1 MLSENIM
8 NECFEKNE
16 YYDKMI
22 EIIKT
27 VNDPEGE
34 NHHIV
39 PRAYFKIKG
48 IDVIDEDNL
57 VKLSRKNHTLI
68 HYYITKCCKDIIKE
82 PMLFALNL
90 MSDSKVVSEEELKNV
105 LETMTEGKRKKVV
118 CLDTA
123 VVYKSITEA
132 SEKTGV
138 SKESIAGICNHKFYS
153 SHGLHFDWAT
163 KDEYTIEEC
172 RPMIRTYIQPT
183 TRVKCLA
190 TGKEYNSLSEATADT
205 GIPRCFLIEKLNA
218 EKEWIRLTPKLVSNV
233 TPVEIM
239 CRETG
244 EVFSSIRDCA
254 RKESIDRRTL
264 TRIMNTERTHNDKH
278 YQTKDYVVPP
288 MPIPVYKGRQK
299 IICIELKKVFNT
311 IKEAN
316 AFFGVEDSKIS
327 DVLRGCR
334 KTTMNA
340 HWEYYDPNKDYNS
353 EEFNYRCHFVKSL
366 KTGKIYESLR
376 QAAEVEHSS
385 RETIKSSPDW
395 VPATFEEYFEV
406 YYRKAA

>member
-1 MLSENIM
+1 MLSEEII

-16 YYDKMI
+16 YYEKMI
-22 EIIKT
+22 EMIKT
-27 VNDPEGE
+27 INDPEGE

-39 PRAYFKIKG
+39 PRAYFKVKG
-48 IDVIDEDNL
+48 IDVIDDGNL
-57 VKLSRKNHTLI
+57 VKLNRKNHTLI

-82 PMLFALNL
+82 PMLFALKL

-105 LETMTEGKRKKVV
+105 LETMSEGNRKKVV

-138 SKESIAGICNHKFYS
+138 SKKSIAGICNHLKYS

-172 RPMIRTYIQPT
+172 RPMIRRYVQPT

-190 TGKEYNSLSEATADT
+190 TEKEYNSLSEATADT

-244 EVFSSIRDCA
+244 EVFLSIRDCA
-254 RKESIDRRTL
+254 RKENVDRRSL
-264 TRIMNTERTHNDKH
+264 TRIINTEKTINNKH
-278 YQTKDYVVPP
+278 YQTKDYII
-288 MPIPVYKGRQK
+288 PIPVYKGKKK
-299 IICIELKKVFNT
+299 IICIELKKIFNT

-316 AFFGVEDSKIS
+316 AYFGVEDSKIS

-353 EEFNYRCHFVKSL
+353 EEFNYRCHFVKNL
-366 KTGKIYESLR
+366 KTGKVYESLR
-376 QAAEVEHSS
+376 QAAESENI
-385 RETIKSSPDW
+385 RRANIKSSPNW
-395 VPATFEEYFEV
+395 TSATFEEYFEA
-406 YYRKAA
+406 YYRKA

>member
-1 MLSENIM
+1 MLSEDII

-16 YYDKMI
+16 YYDKMM
-22 EIIKT
+22 EMIKT
-27 VNDPEGE
+27 ANDPEGE
-34 NHHIV
+34 NHHII
-39 PRAYFKIKG
+39 PRAYFKAKG

-68 HYYITKCCKDIIKE
+68 HYYIAKCCKDIIKE

-105 LETMTEGKRKKVV
+105 LKPMEIRKMKKVV

-123 VVYKSITEA
+123 VVYPSLKEA

-138 SKESIAGICNHKFYS
+138 REESIRNVNNHLKYS
-153 SHGLHFDWAT
+153 SHGLHFEWAT
-163 KDEYTIEEC
+163 KDEYTAEEC
-172 RPMIRTYIQPT
+172 KAMIRTYVQPT
-183 TRVKCLA
+183 TRVKCLE
-190 TGKEYNSLSEATADT
+190 TGIEYDSISEALRKT
-205 GIPRCFLIEKLNA
+205 GIPKTTFTTRLNS
-218 EKEWIRLTPKLVSNV
+218 ENGWIRLAPKNTIDCSP
-233 TPVEIM
+233 TEII

-244 EVFSSIRDCA
+244 EVFPSIADCVK
-254 RKESIDRRTL
+254 KEGMDRRSL
-264 TRIMNTERTHNDKH
+264 TRIINTEKTIDKKH
-278 YQTKDYVVPP
+278 YQTKDYII
-288 MPIPVYKGRQK
+288 PIPVYKGKKK

-311 IKEAN
+311 IEEAN
-316 AFFGVEDSKIS
+316 AFFGVKKSKVS

-334 KTTMNA
+334 ATSMNA

-353 EEFNYRCHFVKSL
+353 EEFNYRCHFIKSL

-376 QAAEVEHSS
+376 QAAEAEHSS

-395 VPATFEEYFEV
+395 VPATFEEYFEA